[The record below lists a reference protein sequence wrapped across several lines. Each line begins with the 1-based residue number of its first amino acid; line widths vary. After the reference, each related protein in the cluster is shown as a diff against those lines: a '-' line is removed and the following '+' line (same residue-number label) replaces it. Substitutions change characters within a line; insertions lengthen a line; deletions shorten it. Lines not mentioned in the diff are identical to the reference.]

1 MASNILSEVENGT
14 MTLTV
19 NRPDKMNALNRATIA
34 ELGEALD
41 EAEGKDEVRVIVL
54 TGAGEKAFVAGADIA
69 EFADFSVAEGK
80 QLSQDG
86 HDRLFNKLERLSKPS
101 IAAVNGFALG
111 GGLELAMSA
120 HMRVAS
126 SNAKLGLP
134 ETSLGVIP
142 GYGGTQRLA
151 QLVGRGKAM
160 EMITTAGMIKAEEA
174 KEWGLVNHLT
184 EDVGACKEKAQELAG
199 AIAKNSPKAISV
211 AIRCVNAQ
219 FDESK
224 DGFKEEVAGF
234 GECFGTADFKEG
246 TDAFLNKRKPEFKG
260 E

>member
-1 MASNILSEVENGT
+1 MADKILSEVHEGT
-14 MTLTV
+14 MTITV

-41 EAEGKDEVRVIVL
+41 GAERNEDVRAIVL

-69 EFADFSVAEGK
+69 EFADFSVEEGK
-80 QLSQDG
+80 QLSRDG
-86 HDRLFNKLERLSKPS
+86 HDRLFTKLAELSKPS

-151 QLVGRGKAM
+151 QLVGKGKAM
-160 EMITTAGMIKAEEA
+160 EMIATAGMIKAEEA
-174 KEWGLVNHLT
+174 KEWGLVNHVT
-184 EDVGACKEKAQELAG
+184 EEVEACREKAQELAS
-199 AIAKNSPKAISV
+199 AISKNSPKALSV
-211 AIRCVNAQ
+211 ALRCVNAQ
-219 FDESK
+219 YDKEK
-224 DGFKEEVAGF
+224 DGFEEEINGF

-246 TDAFLNKRKPEFKG
+246 TDAFLNKRKPDFKG
-260 E
+260 Q

>member
-1 MASNILSEVENGT
+1 MAENILSEVKDGT
-14 MTLTV
+14 MTITV

-34 ELGEALD
+34 ELSDALD
-41 EAEGKDEVRVIVL
+41 EAERNGDVRVIVL
-54 TGAGEKAFVAGADIA
+54 SGAGEKAFVAGADIS
-69 EFADFSVAEGK
+69 EFADFSVEEGK
-80 QLSQDG
+80 ELSQDG
-86 HDRLFNKLERLSKPS
+86 HDKLFNKLAELSKPS

-126 SNAKLGLP
+126 RNAKLGLP

-151 QLVGRGKAM
+151 QLVGKGKAL
-160 EMITTAGMIKAEEA
+160 EMICTAGMIKADEA
-174 KEWGLVNHLT
+174 KEWGLVNHVVDSV
-184 EDVGACKEKAQELAG
+184 EECREKAQELADS
-199 AIAKNSPKAISV
+199 IAKNSPNAISV
-211 AIRCVNAQ
+211 AIRAVNAQ
-219 FDESK
+219 FDKGK
-224 DGFKEEVAGF
+224 DGFKEEVKGF

>member
-1 MASNILSEVENGT
+1 MAENIRTEVQDGT
-14 MTLTV
+14 MTITV
-19 NRPDKMNALNRATIA
+19 NRPDKMNALDRATIR

-41 EAEGKDEVRVIVL
+41 DAEKRDDVRVIVL

-69 EFADFSVAEGK
+69 EFADFSVEEGK
-80 QLSQDG
+80 ELSQDG
-86 HDRLFNKLERLSKPS
+86 HDKLFNKLEHLSKPS
-101 IAAVNGFALG
+101 VAAVNGFALG
-111 GGLELAMSA
+111 GGLELAMAA

-142 GYGGTQRLA
+142 GYGGTQRLPR
-151 QLVGRGKAM
+151 LVGKGKAM
-160 EMITTAGMIKAEEA
+160 EMITTAGMIKADEA
-174 KEWGLVNHLT
+174 KEWGLVNHVT
-184 EDVGACKEKAQELAG
+184 DEVKACREKAQELAG
-199 AIAKNSPKAISV
+199 AIAKNSPTALNV

-219 FDESK
+219 DDHQK
-224 DGFKEEVAGF
+224 DGFSEEVKGF
-234 GECFGTADFKEG
+234 GECFGTGDFKEG